1 MCGKRTHE
9 HDACGVGGNGRPGE
23 RRGVGGEDGG
33 EHGAAGVG
41 GEVGDEHGAA
51 GVGGEVGGEHGAVG
65 VGGEVGVQELE
76 EEGDGEGG
84 G

>member
-23 RRGVGGEDGG
+23 RRGVGGE
-33 EHGAAGVG
+33 
-41 GEVGDEHGAA
+41 
-51 GVGGEVGGEHGAVG
+51 VGGEHGAVG
-65 VGGEVGVQELE
+65 VGGEVSVQELE

>member
-1 MCGKRTHE
+1 MSMFSLGRVNKKKICVVRELTST
-9 HDACGVGGNGRPGE
+9 NGRPGE

-33 EHGAAGVG
+33 
-41 GEVGDEHGAA
+41 EHGAA